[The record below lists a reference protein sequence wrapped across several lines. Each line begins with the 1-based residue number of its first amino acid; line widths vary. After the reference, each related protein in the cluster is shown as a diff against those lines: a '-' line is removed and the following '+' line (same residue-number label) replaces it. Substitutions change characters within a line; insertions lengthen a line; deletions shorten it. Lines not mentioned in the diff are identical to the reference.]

1 MAFDGVVVIDLVHMT
16 GRAHLTTPFGYAGHL
31 LSVALRALEVR
42 ERDIVLF
49 LDPTVTQVAGG
60 SGLVVQFV
68 AGRTIHCLGAHAG
81 WGVTERATQSRVTM
95 GLVNEVSDWYR
106 DRLRRIRTGVTMAL
120 DAVGTLDIQMMAGRA
135 VRR

>member
-1 MAFDGVVVIDLVHMT
+1 MIDLVDVT
-16 GRAHLTTPFGYAGHL
+16 RRAHLATPFGYAGHL

-49 LDPTVTQVAGG
+49 LDSAVAQVARGG
-60 SGLVVQFV
+60 RLVVQLV
-68 AGRTIHCLGAHAG
+68 ARRTIHRLSAHAG
-81 WGVTERATQSRVTM
+81 RGVTERASQSRVKM
-95 GLVNEVSDWYR
+95 RIVNEVPYRYR
-106 DRLRRIRTGVTMAL
+106 DWLRRIRPGITMAL